1 MQTITLNAEIL
12 RRVAETASGYRY
24 RPTWIKLYRNPGAQG
39 GYRICADENPLA
51 ATDTADLA
59 ILVQPVDYQEPP
71 QVDTAIIRC
80 GTREIDLLDVN
91 ADRTLGFADDG
102 PQRADA
108 VFLSLSAVEKFMT
121 PYYASTYGDDGGRM
135 VTAIIEKMKSAR
147 PATDDPGSA
156 SDQDPDLAFA
166 IVHLPSSEYVIEAG
180 GEVPVPGAVSI
191 HRGAGPMS
199 IATVPPMP
207 RTNGSRER

>member
-24 RPTWIKLYRNPGAQG
+24 RPTWIKLYRNSSAQG

-51 ATDTADLA
+51 ATDPADLA

-71 QVDTAIIRC
+71 QVDLAKIRC
-80 GTREIDLLDVN
+80 GTQEIDLLDVD
-91 ADRTLGFADDG
+91 AGRTLGFVDDG
-102 PQRADA
+102 PKRADA
-108 VFLSLSAVEKFMT
+108 VFLSLSAVEKFLT

-135 VTAIIEKMKSAR
+135 VAAIIEKMKSAR
-147 PATDDPGSA
+147 PATDDADPA
-156 SDQDPDLAFA
+156 RDQDPDLAFA

-180 GEVPVPGAVSI
+180 AGVPVPGAVSL
-191 HRGAGPMS
+191 HRGGPRP
-199 IATVPPMP
+199 IATVPSIP